1 MFYFRRAGQGLGL
14 LLSSLSLEMP
24 AMAASPPSP
33 PDTAPSTQ
41 TLPKITIEGNY
52 LPDLASNPPGST
64 TLKEDQLKEIRNR
77 ITDSSELLKNLPGV
91 SLYGAGRISSLPV
104 LNGMADDR
112 VATVIDGM
120 RVSADCPNHMNPA
133 LSYIDPHDVDVAT
146 VMAGITPVSMG
157 GDSLGGTIEIKRKD
171 PQFSKKTDKILV
183 TGRVSS
189 FYHSNGRGLG
199 ASGSTTVANEHL
211 SIRYDGA
218 WSQSRNYKAGAG
230 GHQVRS
236 TKYKNF
242 NHAVTLG
249 YHKENHLLS
258 LTVGQSDTPYEG
270 FPNQY
275 MDMTNNRSTFVNGNY
290 KGDFD
295 WGTLEA
301 KGYWQRVSH
310 VMNKLNDKGG
320 HSPTTGMPMNVNSR
334 LAGYSLKATIYV
346 NDRDTIR
353 VGSGF
358 DHSGLNDWW
367 PPLQN
372 SMMMG
377 PYTYHNIN
385 NGHRNRLGHF
395 AEWEANWTPK
405 VTTLLGLRSDVVM
418 MNTDKVSGYQGLA
431 GMNTAEHNAIQNF
444 NNANRGKTDTNFDVT
459 ALTRWNISNSFSW
472 EGGYA
477 RKTRSPNLYERY
489 SWGNTNMAS
498 RMIGWFGDGNGYVGN
513 VHLKPE
519 IGNTISTTFNWHDPN
534 HQKWELKVQPFY
546 TYIHHY
552 INTNYLSSIAGPKGS
567 NAHFSKLQFANHN
580 AQIYGVNTSGFYQLW
595 NSKNFG
601 KGNIKANL
609 NWVRGQDLISHNSL
623 YHMMPLNGTISLNEF
638 IGPWTGMMEV
648 TMVNSK
654 TLVDSMRNEPK
665 TPGYILFNLGGSY
678 TWRVLRID
686 ASIENLMNK
695 KYYLPLG
702 GWSLGDLNA
711 TNNLRALP
719 GIGRSFNLSL
729 TANF

>member
-24 AMAASPPSP
+24 AMAASPPPP
-33 PDTAPSTQ
+33 PDTTPSTQ
-41 TLPKITIEGNY
+41 TLPKITIEGTY

-258 LTVGQSDTPYEG
+258 LMVGQSDTPYEG

-353 VGSGF
+353 VGSSF

-567 NAHFSKLQFANHN
+567 NAYFSKLQFANHN